1 MHDKADQKTNRVGDD
16 VTLAAL
22 DPFPGI
28 IAANP
33 ATFSGFHA
41 PAVNHTRCQAGLPTS
56 HLTRE
61 RNQTVIEFDKQAA
74 AAPVMEMH
82 QSWKY
87 RRTVETGGKSLGSIR
102 HWHPNVAR

>member
-33 ATFSGFHA
+33 ATFSGF
-41 PAVNHTRCQAGLPTS
+41 
-56 HLTRE
+56 
-61 RNQTVIEFDKQAA
+61 
-74 AAPVMEMH
+74 
-82 QSWKY
+82 
-87 RRTVETGGKSLGSIR
+87 
-102 HWHPNVAR
+102 